1 MVRAVKYSGIAVKL
15 FEREG
20 EEVFYDPA
28 YHGRTL
34 KVFGMDEWPG
44 KALRHLAGK
53 YAEKDYSRIIFDT
66 KGSFGEE
73 GFDTVLR
80 IQDTKP
86 GGLDPI
92 KLAGEGHFDFYTAAT
107 IVQTI
112 YGLDRTLTEML
123 YSDILAGKVG
133 SVPKALKAGQKY
145 SEVIAESYT
154 ALDQLLYSGEVPE
167 LGQSILV
174 NFGDAHSITLVG
186 NAFLILA
193 AAVEKRRKV
202 MIGLNDAAVLTY
214 TSAGSAGLPLLTNP
228 ALKRVTVVASEYAL
242 DSLLNMAGPVL
253 LLYHDPDVQS
263 LIYEASGVPP
273 GPMRKHVCKGQG
285 AFIYRTPETMEVK
298 WGEIPL

>member
-1 MVRAVKYSGIAVKL
+1 MRYSNIAVRL
-15 FEREG
+15 FEKEG
-20 EEVFYDPA
+20 EDVFYDPA

-34 KVFGMDEWPG
+34 KVFGMDEWPD
-44 KALRHLAGK
+44 KALEHLAGK
-53 YAEKDYSRIIFDT
+53 YMEKDYSRIIFDT
-66 KGSFGEE
+66 KGSFSEE

-86 GGLDPI
+86 SGLDPI

-133 SVPKALKAGQKY
+133 SVPEALKAGQKY

-167 LGQSILV
+167 LGQNILV
-174 NFGDAHSITLVG
+174 DFGDAHSITLVG
-186 NAFLILA
+186 NAFLILS

-202 MIGLNDAAVLTY
+202 MVGLNDAAVLTY
-214 TSAGSAGLPLLTNP
+214 TTAGGAGLPLLTKP

-242 DSLLNMAGPVL
+242 DSLLNMSGPIL

-263 LIYEASGVPP
+263 LVYEASGVPP
-273 GPMRKHVCKGQG
+273 GPMRKHVHKGQG
-285 AFIYRTPETMEVK
+285 AFIYRTPETIDVE
-298 WGEIPL
+298 WGEMPL